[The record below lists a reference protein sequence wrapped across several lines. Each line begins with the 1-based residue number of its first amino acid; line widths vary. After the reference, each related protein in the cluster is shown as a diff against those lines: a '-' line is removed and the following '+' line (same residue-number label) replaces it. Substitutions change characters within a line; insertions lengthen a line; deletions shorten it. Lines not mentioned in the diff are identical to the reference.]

1 MEDYFG
7 TWSST
12 STSCFR
18 LSFEIALNEIRS
30 RCARDNPNGTTDTNV
45 TSHRVI
51 PQLAAISLGTP
62 NKCSNAAI
70 VANCD
75 PPPTPGNCISDPTM
89 LDPINSRTWVCGI
102 SSATCPY
109 AWVT

>member
-1 MEDYFG
+1 MNESYFEG
-7 TWSST
+7 WPST
-12 STSCFR
+12 STSCLR

-30 RCARDNPNGTTDTNV
+30 RCARDKPSGTTDTNV
-45 TSHRVI
+45 TSHKVI

-75 PPPTPGNCISDPTM
+75 PPPTPGNWMSDPTM
-89 LDPINSRTWVCGI
+89 LDPINSKTCVCG
-102 SSATCPY
+102 
-109 AWVT
+109 